1 MAMNGLDEATFTR
14 LLIELKET
22 AAAQGNILATEQ
34 VEEQFEEYNLNDEQ
48 MSLVYE
54 YLRGAKIGVDEPVD
68 YDAMIE
74 GEDRKYLDM
83 YLDEL
88 SKLPPVSEG
97 KKEGLLL
104 SVMSGDMSAR
114 NELTEAFLPQVV
126 DIAKIYAGQGVL
138 LEDLIGEGNVALA
151 VIMDMLGAQD
161 SAQAAEEMIVQVVM
175 QAMESLVYENQAEN
189 EGAGEWAEKANL
201 VLEKANELADEL
213 LRKVTVEEVSKETG
227 LGVEEIE
234 EILQVTGWKIE
245 VIEQKK

>member
-1 MAMNGLDEATFTR
+1 MNGLSEAIFTK
-14 LLIELKET
+14 LLTELKET
-22 AAAQGNILATEQ
+22 AAVQGNVLTTQQ
-34 VEEQFEEYNLNDEQ
+34 VEEQFEEYQLNDEQ

-54 YLRGAKIGVDEPVD
+54 YLKGAKIGVDEPVD

-83 YLDEL
+83 YLEEL
-88 SKLPPVSEG
+88 SKLPPVSDG
-97 KKEGLLL
+97 KKEALLL
-104 SVMSGDMSAR
+104 AVMSGDLSAR

-151 VIMDMLGAQD
+151 VLMDMLGSQN
-161 SAQAAEEMIVQVVM
+161 SAKEAEELIAQMVM
-175 QAMESLVYENQAEN
+175 QAMESLVYENQEES
-189 EGAGEWAEKANL
+189 EGAEEWAMKANL

-213 LRKVTVEEVSKETG
+213 LRKVTMEEVSKETG
-227 LGVEEIE
+227 MSVDEIA

-245 VIEQKK
+245 VIDESK